1 MHNSVHGASH
11 KGISGF
17 DVAANL
23 LNFEAKQELRCKAWG
38 GQLVLTP
45 FICGSTW
52 CVVDKAWISNKVAF
66 KKKVLHFLGSTE
78 GVRLYICGSKMLK
91 LIINVKNKRSIM
103 K

>member
-1 MHNSVHGASH
+1 MGAPH
-11 KGISGF
+11 KGISDF

-23 LNFEAKQELRCKAWG
+23 LNLEAKQELRCKAWG
-38 GQLVLTP
+38 GQLVFTP

-52 CVVDKAWISNKVAF
+52 CVVNKTWISDKVAF
-66 KKKVLHFLGSTE
+66 KRKVLHFFWSTE